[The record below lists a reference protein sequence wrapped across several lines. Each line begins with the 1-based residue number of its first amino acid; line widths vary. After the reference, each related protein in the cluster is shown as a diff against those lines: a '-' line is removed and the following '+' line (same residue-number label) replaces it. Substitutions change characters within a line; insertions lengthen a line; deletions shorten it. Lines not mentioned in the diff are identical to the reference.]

1 MFSNQGD
8 FTWKQSRDDRRVT
21 QTREQAFSFS
31 APGCEDRV
39 HTKPLVSDRLIYVC
53 VVFKMSKMETDDLP
67 VVLPSTTTSAL
78 SLSLHPLPILNISEH
93 LTRLKLQ
100 ENTNNP
106 FVIGALLGTQNGR
119 EVEIVN
125 SFELAM
131 DDDSLQR
138 VDHGF
143 LVSRR
148 DQYKQ
153 VFPSLELIGWYTVAQ
168 EATAQHIALHEQF
181 VEYTSTPILL
191 ILQPTSES
199 GPEAGHSLPIKAYEP
214 TVEIRDRVTRNVFVE
229 ASYTIQTGEAE
240 RIAVDWT
247 AKGGE
252 GGTSLESH
260 LQTQRAAVKML
271 HDRIQLLIQYVSGV
285 VAGRR
290 YGLARIDEMLR
301 RHALGTSSVDHTALR
316 SLSALIASLPAS
328 EHPGFR
334 EEFDKVTIVKSIQAS
349 TKVIILFEQE
359 YEDVQ
364 LNALLSALTSS
375 ANALNDE
382 YEDVQLTALL
392 SALTSSANALNDLV
406 DKHNILNF
414 NSGRDERLPARPAF
428 PPACSPSSFLNNDY
442 DDLTTMGQPEVLTFS
457 TIKGLFDLKGAYLI
471 AYAWLFGMSLW
482 VTFFGG
488 VIAYKA
494 LPRQQFGTLQ
504 HRTFPVYFRL
514 SIVLSSIL
522 LGLWTWSHPAVLANP
537 TSFLSVD
544 VAQAYTL
551 LSVILFQAG
560 NYFVIGPY
568 TSKYVENISVDLF
581 LIEEFFRDCV
591 LRSFS
596 LMFQRHKLEKAEGK
610 QYSDDGVSDEM
621 KALNKK
627 FAQAHGFSSIFNLD
641 AVIAIGFH
649 GLWIG
654 RYGLG
659 SL

>member
-1 MFSNQGD
+1 
-8 FTWKQSRDDRRVT
+8 
-21 QTREQAFSFS
+21 
-31 APGCEDRV
+31 
-39 HTKPLVSDRLIYVC
+39 
-53 VVFKMSKMETDDLP
+53 MSKMETDDLP

-285 VAGRR
+285 VAG
-290 YGLARIDEMLR
+290 
-301 RHALGTSSVDHTALR
+301 TSSVDHTALR

-334 EEFDKVTIVKSIQAS
+334 EEFDK
-349 TKVIILFEQE
+349 
-359 YEDVQ
+359 
-364 LNALLSALTSS
+364 
-375 ANALNDE
+375 E

-414 NSGRDERLPARPAF
+414 NSGRDERLPGVLKRRGLGGRGP
-428 PPACSPSSFLNNDY
+428 
-442 DDLTTMGQPEVLTFS
+442 MG
-457 TIKGLFDLKGAYLI
+457 I
-471 AYAWLFGMSLW
+471 GM
-482 VTFFGG
+482 
-488 VIAYKA
+488 
-494 LPRQQFGTLQ
+494 
-504 HRTFPVYFRL
+504 
-514 SIVLSSIL
+514 
-522 LGLWTWSHPAVLANP
+522 
-537 TSFLSVD
+537 
-544 VAQAYTL
+544 
-551 LSVILFQAG
+551 
-560 NYFVIGPY
+560 
-568 TSKYVENISVDLF
+568 
-581 LIEEFFRDCV
+581 
-591 LRSFS
+591 
-596 LMFQRHKLEKAEGK
+596 M
-610 QYSDDGVSDEM
+610 SDWER
-621 KALNKK
+621 
-627 FAQAHGFSSIFNLD
+627 
-641 AVIAIGFH
+641 GFH
-649 GLWIG
+649 
-654 RYGLG
+654 
-659 SL
+659 